1 MIKRIISLAVSAL
14 LLCCAAFA
22 ETAPAPAETV
32 WTSKLT
38 ARCADVQE
46 GQKLIRGRDLY
57 HAQINTLTLDY
68 LLQKKGGTL
77 EEYIEYSALQV
88 LPFTPEEEKRVSD
101 TMDWLSAFLE
111 SHGMKL
117 PDPGTVTFV
126 KTTGKEELGATGYT
140 SEGVIFLN
148 QDAYSASETPEYN
161 FHLIVL
167 HELSHC
173 LSRLFPEYRQAL
185 YSLIHFTV
193 LDRDIEIPQE
203 IFERIIANPDVEHHN
218 SFAVFTVKGEKKE
231 CYIVTLSDGA
241 FEKEG
246 DNFLLGMH
254 PGIVPM
260 GTTDVYT
267 VDEVEDFWTVF
278 GENTTYV
285 IDPEEAAANSFAFA
299 LMTLDEGY
307 GRFRNPEIL
316 EGVVAYLKGRE

>member
-1 MIKRIISLAVSAL
+1 MIKRIISMIASVL
-14 LLCCAAFA
+14 LLFCAAACA
-22 ETAPAPAETV
+22 ETAPAETV
-32 WTSKLT
+32 WTTKLT
-38 ARCADVQE
+38 ALCADVPE
-46 GQKLIRGRDLY
+46 GQELIRGRNLY
-57 HAQINTLTLDY
+57 HGQINRLTLDF

-88 LPFTPEEEKRVSD
+88 LPFTPEEEKRVGD
-101 TMDWLSAFLE
+101 TMEWLSAFLE
-111 SHGMKL
+111 SHGLKL
-117 PDPGTVTFV
+117 PDPGTITFV

-148 QDAYSASETPEYN
+148 QDAFSPSEPPDYN

-173 LSRLFPEYRQAL
+173 LSRLFPEYRQAM

-193 LDRDIEIPQE
+193 LDHDIEIPKE
-203 IFERIIANPDVEHHN
+203 IFERIIANPDVERHN
-218 SFAVFTVKGEKKE
+218 SVATFTIGGEKKE
-231 CYIVTLSDGA
+231 CYIITLSDGV

-260 GTTDVYT
+260 GMTAVYT
-267 VDEVEDFWTVF
+267 KEEVEDFWTVF

-316 EGVVAYLKGRE
+316 EGVIAYLRR